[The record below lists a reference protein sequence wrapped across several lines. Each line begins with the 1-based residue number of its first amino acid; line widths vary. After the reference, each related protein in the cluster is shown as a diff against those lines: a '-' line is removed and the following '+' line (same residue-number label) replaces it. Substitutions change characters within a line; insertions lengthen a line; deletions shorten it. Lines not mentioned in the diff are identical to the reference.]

1 MLNIHVY
8 SKNIIKY
15 KQIYNNMSRP
25 KGSLNKSTIAKMQQ
39 QTSKGSGLFLTK
51 LEKQIEG
58 SAITRK
64 NSLGWVNWGI
74 RNNYPNLLL
83 DLYNQSPTH
92 RSAVNFAVQSIL
104 GNGVD
109 FEQMQLNGD
118 EVVPNYAQ
126 TWDEVIK
133 SLALDYILYG
143 SYAIQVIMNKDGKT
157 YSFWH
162 MPLDKVR
169 WSEYD
174 EDGQV
179 TKYWIC
185 QDWTMTGNYPPF
197 EIDALD
203 MKDEWKLEKGKPYLY
218 VYKTYSPTMTYYT
231 QPHYAAAIKAIQA
244 EIEYVNY
251 DLKNIVN
258 GFAPAGVLT
267 LPEVETDEER
277 QAIIQNVTRMFQGS
291 DNANSVMITFRSNIE
306 DKGVEYTPF
315 QSNKGSFNYYADAN
329 QRVINRILESHQIP
343 NAALIGMPDIG
354 NSGFSSEADK
364 LEVSYQLYNKL
375 TGNYNRMAV
384 IRTLNQMLKMNGID
398 TEIIMKPLSFNDFG
412 NDANV
417 KERTESADVPEK
429 NVDENNV
436 EEKVEK

>member
-1 MLNIHVY
+1 
-8 SKNIIKY
+8 
-15 KQIYNNMSRP
+15 MSRP

-39 QTSKGSGLFLTK
+39 QTSKGGGVFLTK

-58 SAITRK
+58 SAITKK
-64 NSLGWVNWGI
+64 NALGWVNWGI

-174 EDGQV
+174 EDGQI

-218 VYKTYSPTMTYYT
+218 VYRTYSPTMTYYT

-277 QAIIQNVTRMFQGS
+277 QSIIQNVTRMFQGS

-398 TEIIMKPLSFNDFG
+398 TEIIMKPLNFNDFQE
-412 NDANV
+412 DANV

>member
-1 MLNIHVY
+1 MEEIQKRPVG
-8 SKNIIKY
+8 
-15 KQIYNNMSRP
+15 RP
-25 KGSLNKSTIAKMQQ
+25 KGSTTKKVNL
-39 QTSKGSGLFLTK
+39 SKGGVYLTS

-64 NSLGWVNWGI
+64 SGFNWVNWGI

-109 FEQMQLNGD
+109 YDAMKLNGD
-118 EVVPNYAQ
+118 EVVPNYSQ

-143 SYAIQVIMNKDGKT
+143 SYAIQIIMNKDGQT
-157 YSFWH
+157 FSFWH
-162 MPLDKVR
+162 MPIDKVR

-174 EDGQV
+174 EDGQI
-179 TKYWIC
+179 TSYWIC
-185 QDWTMTGNYPPF
+185 QDWTATGQFPPF
-197 EIDALD
+197 EIEALD
-203 MKDEWKLEKGKPYLY
+203 MREDMKLEKGKPYLY
-218 VYKTYSPTMTYYT
+218 VYRTYSPTMTYYT

-258 GFAPAGVLT
+258 GFTPSGVLT

-277 QAIIQNVTRMFQGS
+277 QAIIANITRMFQGS
-291 DNANSVMITFRSNIE
+291 ENANSVMITFRSNIE

-315 QSNKGSFNYYADAN
+315 AKNQGSFNFYADAN
-329 QRVINRILESHQIP
+329 QRTINRILEAHQIP
-343 NAALIGMPDIG
+343 NAALIGMPDIS
-354 NSGFSSEADK
+354 NSGFASEADK

-384 IRTLNQMLKMNGID
+384 VRTLNQMLNMNGVD
-398 TEIIMKPLSFNDFG
+398 TEIVMKPLNFNDFG

-417 KERTESADVPEK
+417 EERTQPTEVNEK
-429 NVDENNV
+429 EVDENNV
-436 EEKVEK
+436 EEQKV

>member
-1 MLNIHVY
+1 
-8 SKNIIKY
+8 
-15 KQIYNNMSRP
+15 MSRP
-25 KGSLNKSTIAKMQQ
+25 VGSKNKPKVSM
-39 QTSKGSGLFLTK
+39 GSGVFLTN

-64 NSLGWVNWGI
+64 NALGWVNWGI

-92 RSAVNFAVQSIL
+92 RSAVNFAVMSIL

-109 FEQMQLNGD
+109 YEQMGINGD
-118 EVVPNYAQ
+118 EIVPNYSQ
-126 TWDEVIK
+126 SWDEIIK
-133 SLALDYILYG
+133 SLALDYIIYG
-143 SYAIQVIMNKDGKT
+143 SYAIQIIQNKDGKT
-157 YSFWH
+157 FSFWH

-174 EDGQV
+174 EDGQI
-179 TKYWIC
+179 TSYWIC
-185 QDWTMTGNYPPF
+185 QDWTATGQFPPF
-197 EIDALD
+197 QIEAFD
-203 MKDEWKLEKGKPYLY
+203 MRDDFKIERGKPYLY
-218 VYKTYSPTMTYYT
+218 VYRTYSPAMTYYT
-231 QPHYAAAIKAIQA
+231 QPHYQAAIKAIQS
-244 EIEYVNY
+244 EIEYVTY

-277 QAIIQNVTRMFQGS
+277 QAVIKNVTKMFQGS
-291 DNANSVMITFRSNIE
+291 ENANSVMITFRSNIE
-306 DKGVEYTPF
+306 DKGVEYVPF
-315 QSNKGSFNYYADAN
+315 TNNSGHVNLYADAN
-329 QRVINRILESHQIP
+329 QRVINRILEAHQIP
-343 NAALIGMPDIG
+343 NAALIGHPDIS
-354 NSGFSSEADK
+354 NSGFASEADK

-384 IRTLNQMLKMNGID
+384 IKTLNQMLKMNGVD

-412 NDANV
+412 EDADV
-417 KERTESADVPEK
+417 KERTEPADVDK
-429 NVDENNV
+429 KDIDENNT

>member
-1 MLNIHVY
+1 
-8 SKNIIKY
+8 
-15 KQIYNNMSRP
+15 MSRP
-25 KGSLNKSTIAKMQQ
+25 VGSKNKPKIQKS
-39 QTSKGSGLFLTK
+39 SGVFLTN

-64 NSLGWVNWGI
+64 NALGWVNWGI
-74 RNNYPNLLL
+74 KNNYPNLLL

-92 RSAVNFAVQSIL
+92 RSAINFAMMSIL

-109 FEQMQLNGD
+109 YDAMKLNGD

-157 YSFWH
+157 FSFWH
-162 MPLDKVR
+162 TPLEKVR

-174 EDGQV
+174 EDGQI
-179 TKYWIC
+179 TSYWLC
-185 QDWTMTGNYPPF
+185 NDWTATGQNPPF

-203 MKDEWKLEKGKPYLY
+203 MREDMKLEKGKPYLY
-218 VYKTYSPTMTYYT
+218 VYRTYSPTMVYYT

-258 GFAPAGVLT
+258 GFTPSGVLT

-277 QAIIQNVTRMFQGS
+277 QAIIGNITKMFQGS
-291 DNANSVMITFRSNIE
+291 DNANSVMVTFRSNIE

-315 QSNKGSFNYYADAN
+315 AKNQGSFNFYADAN
-329 QRVINRILESHQIP
+329 QRTINRILEAHQIP
-343 NAALIGMPDIG
+343 NAALIGMPDIS
-354 NSGFSSEADK
+354 NSGFASEADK

-384 IRTLNQMLKMNGID
+384 IRTLNQMLKMNGIE
-398 TEIIMKPLSFNDFG
+398 TEIVMKPLNFNDFG
-412 NDANV
+412 NDADV
-417 KERTESADVPEK
+417 KERTASVTVEEK
-429 NVDENNV
+429 EVDENNV
-436 EEKVEK
+436 EEQKVEE

>member
-1 MLNIHVY
+1 
-8 SKNIIKY
+8 
-15 KQIYNNMSRP
+15 MSRP
-25 KGSLNKSTIAKMQQ
+25 VGSKNKPKIVKN
-39 QTSKGSGLFLTK
+39 SGVFLTK
-51 LEKQIEG
+51 FEKQIEG
-58 SAITRK
+58 SAVTRK
-64 NSLGWVNWGI
+64 NSLGWVNWGAK
-74 RNNYPNLLL
+74 NNYPNLLL
-83 DLYNQSPTH
+83 NLYNQSPTH
-92 RSAVNFAVQSIL
+92 RAAVNFAMMSIL

-109 FEQMQLNGD
+109 FEAMQLNGD

-133 SLALDYILYG
+133 ALALDFILYG

-157 YSFWH
+157 YSYWH

-174 EDGQV
+174 EDGQI

-185 QDWTMTGNYPPF
+185 NDWAATGQYPPF

-218 VYKTYSPTMTYYT
+218 VYRTYSPAMTYYT
-231 QPHYAAAIKAIQA
+231 QPHYQAALNAIQA
-244 EIEYVNY
+244 EIEYCNY

-291 DNANSVMITFRSNIE
+291 ENANSVFITFRNNIE

-343 NAALIGMPDIG
+343 NASLIGMPDIG

-364 LEVSYQLYNKL
+364 LQVSYELYNKL

-384 IRTLNQMLKMNGID
+384 IRTLNQMLKMNGIE
-398 TEIIMKPLSFNDFG
+398 TEIVMKPLNFNDFG

-417 KERTESADVPEK
+417 EERTNATG
-429 NVDENNV
+429 VDEKEAKENNE
-436 EEKVEK
+436 EEKVEE

>member
-1 MLNIHVY
+1 
-8 SKNIIKY
+8 
-15 KQIYNNMSRP
+15 MSRP
-25 KGSLNKSTIAKMQQ
+25 VGSKNKPKIQ
-39 QTSKGSGLFLTK
+39 GGNNVYLTK
-51 LEKQIEG
+51 FEKQIEG
-58 SAITRK
+58 SAVTKKSGFNYI
-64 NSLGWVNWGI
+64 NWGI
-74 RNNYPNLLL
+74 KNNYPNILL

-92 RSAVNFAVQSIL
+92 RSSVNFAVQSIL

-109 FEQMQLNGD
+109 FEEMKLNGD

-133 SLALDYILYG
+133 SLAMDYILYG

-169 WSEYD
+169 WGEYD
-174 EDGQV
+174 EDGQI
-179 TKYWIC
+179 TSYWISN
-185 QDWTMTGNYPPF
+185 DWTALGQNPPF
-197 EIDALD
+197 SIDALD
-203 MKDEWKLEKGKPYLY
+203 MREDFKIDKGKPYLY
-218 VYKTYSPTMTYYT
+218 VYRTYSPTMTYYT

-244 EIEYVNY
+244 EIEYCNY

-258 GFAPAGVLT
+258 GFAPSGVLT
-267 LPEVETDEER
+267 LPEVETDEQR
-277 QAIIQNVTRMFQGS
+277 QAIINNVTRMFQGS
-291 DNANSVMITFRSNIE
+291 DNANSVMITFRSNLE

-315 QSNKGSFNYYADAN
+315 TNSTGNVNLYADAN
-329 QRVINRILESHQIP
+329 QRVINRILAAHQIP

-417 KERTESADVPEK
+417 QERTDSTEVDEK
-429 NVDENNV
+429 EIDENNI

>member
-1 MLNIHVY
+1 MAEIQKRPVG
-8 SKNIIKY
+8 
-15 KQIYNNMSRP
+15 RP
-25 KGSLNKSTIAKMQQ
+25 KGSTTKKVNLSNKN
-39 QTSKGSGLFLTK
+39 GVYLTN

-64 NSLGWVNWGI
+64 SGFDWVNWGVK
-74 RNNYPNLLL
+74 NTYPNLLL

-109 FEQMQLNGD
+109 YEAMQLNGD

-126 TWDEVIK
+126 TWDEIIK
-133 SLALDYILYG
+133 SIALDYILYG

-174 EDGQV
+174 EDGQI
-179 TKYWIC
+179 TSYWIC
-185 QDWTMTGNYPPF
+185 QDWTMTGKYPPF
-197 EIDALD
+197 EIEALD
-203 MKDEWKLEKGKPYLY
+203 MKEEKVLEKGKPYLY
-218 VYKTYSPTMTYYT
+218 VYRTYSPAMTYYS
-231 QPHYAAAIKAIQA
+231 QPHYQAAIKAIQA

-258 GFAPAGVLT
+258 GFTPSGVLT

-277 QAIIQNVTRMFQGS
+277 QAIIANITRMFQGS
-291 DNANSVMITFRSNIE
+291 ENANSVMITFRSNIE

-315 QSNKGSFNYYADAN
+315 AKNQGSFNFYADAN
-329 QRVINRILESHQIP
+329 QRTINRILEAHQIP
-343 NAALIGMPDIG
+343 SAALIGLPDIN

-364 LEVSYQLYNKL
+364 LQVAYQLYNKL
-375 TGNYNRMAV
+375 TGNNNRIAV
-384 IRTLNQMLKMNGID
+384 IRTLNQILKMNGVD
-398 TEIIMKPLSFNDFG
+398 TEIIMKPLNFADFQE
-412 NDANV
+412 DANV
-417 KERTESADVPEK
+417 KERTQSTEVPEK
-429 NVDENNV
+429 DVDENNAEEQKV
-436 EEKVEK
+436 EE

>member
-25 KGSLNKSTIAKMQQ
+25 KGSLNKSTLAKMQQ
-39 QTSKGSGLFLTK
+39 QTSKGGGLFLTK

-92 RSAVNFAVQSIL
+92 RSAVNFAMMSIL

-109 FEQMQLNGD
+109 FEQMKLNGD

-157 YSFWH
+157 FSFWH

-174 EDGQV
+174 EDGQI
-179 TKYWIC
+179 TSYWIC
-185 QDWTMTGNYPPF
+185 NDWTEYGKYPPIQI
-197 EIDALD
+197 EALD
-203 MKDEWKLEKGKPYLY
+203 MREDFKFEKGKPYLY
-218 VYKTYSPTMTYYT
+218 VYRTYSPTMTYYT
-231 QPHYAAAIKAIQA
+231 QPHYAAAIKAIQS
-244 EIEYVNY
+244 EIEYCNY

-384 IRTLNQMLKMNGID
+384 VRTINQMLKMNGID
-398 TEIIMKPLSFNDFG
+398 TEIIMKPLNFNDFQE
-412 NDANV
+412 DANV
-417 KERTESADVPEK
+417 KERTASVTVEEK
-429 NVDENNV
+429 EVDENNV
-436 EEKVEK
+436 EEKIEK

>member
-1 MLNIHVY
+1 
-8 SKNIIKY
+8 
-15 KQIYNNMSRP
+15 MSRP
-25 KGSLNKSTIAKMQQ
+25 VGSKNKPKVSM
-39 QTSKGSGLFLTK
+39 GSGVFLTS

-64 NSLGWVNWGI
+64 NALGWVNWGV

-92 RSAVNFAVQSIL
+92 RSAVNFAVMSIL

-109 FEQMQLNGD
+109 YEQMGVNGD
-118 EVVPNYAQ
+118 EIVPNYSQ
-126 TWDEVIK
+126 SWDEIIK
-133 SLALDYILYG
+133 SLALDYIIYG
-143 SYAIQVIMNKDGKT
+143 SYAIQIIQNKDGKT
-157 YSFWH
+157 FSFWH

-174 EDGQV
+174 EDGQI
-179 TKYWIC
+179 TSYWIC
-185 QDWTMTGNYPPF
+185 QDWTATGQFPPF
-197 EIDALD
+197 QIEAFD
-203 MKDEWKLEKGKPYLY
+203 MRDDFKIERGKPYLY
-218 VYKTYSPTMTYYT
+218 VYRTYSPAMTYYT
-231 QPHYAAAIKAIQA
+231 QPHYQAAIKAIQS
-244 EIEYVNY
+244 EIEYVTY

-277 QAIIQNVTRMFQGS
+277 QAVIKNVTKMFQGS
-291 DNANSVMITFRSNIE
+291 ENANSVMITFRSNIE
-306 DKGVEYTPF
+306 DKGVEYVPF
-315 QSNKGSFNYYADAN
+315 QTNKGSFNFYADAN
-329 QRVINRILESHQIP
+329 QRTINRILEAHQIP
-343 NAALIGMPDIG
+343 NAALIGHPDIS
-354 NSGFSSEADK
+354 NSGFASEADK

-384 IRTLNQMLKMNGID
+384 IKTLNQMLQMNGVD

-412 NDANV
+412 DDADV
-417 KERTESADVPEK
+417 KERTEPAEVDK
-429 NVDENNV
+429 KDIDENNS

>member
-1 MLNIHVY
+1 MEE
-8 SKNIIKY
+8 IKRRG
-15 KQIYNNMSRP
+15 RP
-25 KGSLNKSTIAKMQQ
+25 KGSLNKTTLLAQQ
-39 QTSKGSGLFLTK
+39 QNKKGSGTYVVA

-64 NSLGWVNWGI
+64 SSLGYVNWGA

-92 RSAVNFAVQSIL
+92 RSAVNFAMMSIL

-109 FEQMQLNGD
+109 YDAMKVNGD

-143 SYAIQVIMNKDGKT
+143 SYALQVIMNKDGKT

-162 MPLDKVR
+162 VPLDKVR

-174 EDGQV
+174 EDGQI
-179 TKYWIC
+179 TSYWIC
-185 QDWTMTGNYPPF
+185 NDWTMVGQYPPI
-197 EIDALD
+197 EIPALD
-203 MKDEWKLEKGKPYLY
+203 MKSEMRLEKGTPYLY
-218 VYKTYSPTMTYYT
+218 VYRAYSPTMTYYT

-244 EIEYVNY
+244 EIEYCNY

-291 DNANSVMITFRSNIE
+291 ENANSVMITFRSNIE
-306 DKGVEYTPF
+306 DKGVEYVPF
-315 QSNKGSFNYYADAN
+315 TAAQGHVNTYADAN
-329 QRVINRILESHQIP
+329 QRVINRILEAHQIP
-343 NAALIGMPDIG
+343 NASLIGMPDLN

-384 IRTLNQMLKMNGID
+384 IRTLNQMLKMNGVE
-398 TEIIMKPLSFNDFG
+398 TEIVMKPLSFNDFG
-412 NDANV
+412 DDANV
-417 KERTESADVPEK
+417 EERTKPTEVGDNEVK
-429 NVDENNV
+429 DNNV
-436 EEKVEK
+436 EEQVTE

>member
-1 MLNIHVY
+1 
-8 SKNIIKY
+8 
-15 KQIYNNMSRP
+15 MSRP
-25 KGSLNKSTIAKMQQ
+25 VGSKNKPKTPQNRNGI
-39 QTSKGSGLFLTK
+39 FITK

-64 NSLGWVNWGI
+64 SSLGWVNWGI
-74 RNNYPNLLL
+74 KNNYPNLLL

-92 RSAVNFAVQSIL
+92 RSAVNFAMMSIL

-109 FEQMQLNGD
+109 YEAMKVNGD

-157 YSFWH
+157 FSFWH
-162 MPLDKVR
+162 IPLEKVR

-174 EDGQV
+174 EDGQIPS
-179 TKYWIC
+179 YWIC
-185 QDWTMTGNYPPF
+185 NDWTMAGQYPPI
-197 EIDALD
+197 EVEALD
-203 MKDEWKLEKGKPYLY
+203 MKSEMRLEKGKPYLY
-218 VYKTYSPTMTYYT
+218 VYRAYSPTMNYYT

-244 EIEYVNY
+244 EIEYCNY

-291 DNANSVMITFRSNIE
+291 DNANSVMITFRSNVE

-315 QSNKGSFNYYADAN
+315 TAAQGHVNTYADAN
-329 QRVINRILESHQIP
+329 QRVINRILEAHQIP
-343 NAALIGMPDIG
+343 NASLIGMPDLN

-384 IRTLNQMLKMNGID
+384 IRTLNQMLKMNGVE
-398 TEIIMKPLSFNDFG
+398 TEIVMKPLNFNDFG
-412 NDANV
+412 DDANV
-417 KERTESADVPEK
+417 EERTKPTEVND
-429 NVDENNV
+429 DEVKDNNV
-436 EEKVEK
+436 EEQVTEK

>member
-1 MLNIHVY
+1 MGRKL
-8 SKNIIKY
+8 
-15 KQIYNNMSRP
+15 
-25 KGSLNKSTIAKMQQ
+25 GSLNKSTIAKMQAAN
-39 QTSKGSGLFLTK
+39 SKGSGLFLTK

-64 NSLGWVNWGI
+64 SAMGWVQWGV

-174 EDGQV
+174 EDGQI

-218 VYKTYSPTMTYYT
+218 VYRTYSPTMTYYT

-267 LPEVETDEER
+267 LPQVETDEER

-291 DNANSVMITFRSNIE
+291 DNANSVMITFRNNIE

-315 QSNKGSFNYYADAN
+315 TATNGNVNLYDAAN
-329 QRVINRILESHQIP
+329 QRVINRILEAHQIP
-343 NAALIGMPDIG
+343 NAALIGMPDLN

-384 IRTLNQMLKMNGID
+384 IRTINQMLKMNGID
-398 TEIIMKPLSFNDFG
+398 TEIIMKPLNFADFQE
-412 NDANV
+412 DANV
-417 KERTESADVPEK
+417 EERTNATG
-429 NVDENNV
+429 VDEQDAKENNE

>member
-1 MLNIHVY
+1 MYVY
-8 SKNIIKY
+8 YKSKIIYYKSIIKMPRPLGSKNKP
-15 KQIYNNMSRP
+15 KVPKSNVNMQV
-25 KGSLNKSTIAKMQQ
+25 LN
-39 QTSKGSGLFLTK
+39 F
-51 LEKQIEG
+51 EKQIEG
-58 SAITRK
+58 SALTRK
-64 NSLGWVNWGI
+64 SSQGWINWGA

-92 RSAVNFAVQSIL
+92 RSAVNFAMMSIL

-109 FEQMQLNGD
+109 YDAMKVNGD

-157 YSFWH
+157 FSFWH
-162 MPLDKVR
+162 IPLEKVR

-174 EDGQV
+174 EDGQILS
-179 TKYWIC
+179 YWIC
-185 QDWTMTGNYPPF
+185 NDWTMVGQYPPI
-197 EIDALD
+197 EVEALD
-203 MKDEWKLEKGKPYLY
+203 MKSEMKLDKGKPYLY
-218 VYKTYSPTMTYYT
+218 VYRTYSPAMTYYT

-291 DNANSVMITFRSNIE
+291 ENANSVMIAFRNNIE
-306 DKGVEYTPF
+306 DKGVEYVPF

-343 NAALIGMPDIG
+343 NAALIGMPDIS

-384 IRTLNQMLKMNGID
+384 IRTLNQMLKMNGIE
-398 TEIIMKPLSFNDFG
+398 TEIVMKPLSFKDFDK
-412 NDANV
+412 DADV
-417 KERTESADVPEK
+417 KERTESTEVDKKEVKDNNAEK
-429 NVDENNV
+429 KV
-436 EEKVEK
+436 EE

>member
-1 MLNIHVY
+1 MPRTVG
-8 SKNIIKY
+8 
-15 KQIYNNMSRP
+15 SRNKP
-25 KGSLNKSTIAKMQQ
+25 KVPQNRN
-39 QTSKGSGLFLTK
+39 GLYITK

-58 SAITRK
+58 SAVTKK
-64 NSLGWVNWGI
+64 NALGWVNWGLK
-74 RNNYPNLLL
+74 NNYCNILL

-92 RSAVNFAVQSIL
+92 RSAVNFAMMSIL

-109 FEQMQLNGD
+109 FEQMGLNGD
-118 EVVPNYAQ
+118 EVVPNYSQ
-126 TWDEVIK
+126 SWDEIIK

-143 SYAIQVIMNKDGKT
+143 SYALQIIMNKDGKT
-157 YSFWH
+157 FSFYH

-169 WSEYD
+169 WTEYD
-174 EDGQV
+174 EDGQI
-179 TKYWIC
+179 TQYMISN
-185 QDWTMTGNYPPF
+185 DWTALGQNPPF
-197 EIDALD
+197 AIDAFD
-203 MKDEWKLEKGKPYLY
+203 MRDDFKIDKGKPYLY
-218 VYKTYSPTMTYYT
+218 VYRTYSPTMTYYT

-244 EIEYVNY
+244 EIEYCNY

-258 GFAPAGVLT
+258 GFAPSGVLT
-267 LPEVETDEER
+267 LPEVETDEQRE
-277 QAIIQNVTRMFQGS
+277 AIINNVTRMFQGS
-291 DNANSVMITFRSNIE
+291 DNANSVMITFRSNVE

-315 QSNKGSFNYYADAN
+315 TNSTGNVNLYADAN
-329 QRVINRILESHQIP
+329 QRVINRILEAHQIP
-343 NAALIGMPDIG
+343 NASLIGMPDIG

-417 KERTESADVPEK
+417 KERTSATKPNEK
-429 NVDENNV
+429 EVDENNI
-436 EEKVEK
+436 EEQKVED